1 MRQQPLPPFL
11 TEDELNG
18 GPRKPSPVPMLP
30 QPQNTVLERAIR
42 QLDVRAVPDLFL
54 AALEQAEGLVELDR
68 DRIVHQM

>member
-1 MRQQPLPPFL
+1 
-11 TEDELNG
+11 
-18 GPRKPSPVPMLP
+18 MLP